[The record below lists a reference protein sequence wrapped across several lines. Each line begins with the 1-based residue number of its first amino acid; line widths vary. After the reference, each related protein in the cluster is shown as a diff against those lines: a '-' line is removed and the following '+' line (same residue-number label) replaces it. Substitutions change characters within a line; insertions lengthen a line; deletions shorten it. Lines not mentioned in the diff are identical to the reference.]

1 MSTAKGGNRSAF
13 CRGVEANTGRLS
25 TGRQINQGGYPV
37 TLTVDWSAQFSANG
51 GGFQGIPDVMHTF
64 EGRQQVRQI
73 QSVVTR

>member
-1 MSTAKGGNRSAF
+1 MSTATGGNRSAF

-25 TGRQINQGGYPV
+25 TRHINQGGYPV

-64 EGRQQVRQI
+64 EGGQQVQQI
-73 QSVVTR
+73 QSVVTQ